1 MMRVTSSDERRAE
14 SWAVSGSTSQDENRT
29 SGRTTRESAIRA
41 TRESAMRA
49 TSQTATR
56 TANETAIQAAGIPSP
71 DIWAGISADER
82 AYRKRVLDDIA
93 RRVAEE
99 GVHTAV
105 PGDNREQ
112 TVHAIRRAQG
122 YDDIVRDS
130 QEPARWCRAAT
141 HARRRVKPRA
151 RERASACAMQ
161 LGDFGTPSS
170 PPRLPATS

>member
-29 SGRTTRESAIRA
+29 SGRA

-49 TSQTATR
+49 TSQAATR
-56 TANETAIQAAGIPSP
+56 TAPQAAIQAARIPSP

-82 AYRKRVLDDIA
+82 AYRERVLDDIA

-99 GVHTAV
+99 GIHAAV
-105 PGDNREQ
+105 PGDDRGRQ
-112 TVHAIRRAQG
+112 FMPFAALKG

-130 QEPARWCRAAT
+130 QEPAR
-141 HARRRVKPRA
+141 
-151 RERASACAMQ
+151 
-161 LGDFGTPSS
+161 
-170 PPRLPATS
+170 

>member
-1 MMRVTSSDERRAE
+1 MMGVTSSDERRAE
-14 SWAVSGSTSQDENRT
+14 SWAVSGSTSQNENRT
-29 SGRTTRESAIRA
+29 SGRA

-49 TSQTATR
+49 TSQAAGQAATR

-71 DIWAGISADER
+71 SIWAGISADER

-105 PGDNREQ
+105 PGDDRGRQ
-112 TVHAIRRAQG
+112 FMPFAALKG

-130 QEPARWCRAAT
+130 QEPAR
-141 HARRRVKPRA
+141 
-151 RERASACAMQ
+151 
-161 LGDFGTPSS
+161 
-170 PPRLPATS
+170 

>member
-14 SWAVSGSTSQDENRT
+14 SWAVSGSTSQDENKT
-29 SGRTTRESAIRA
+29 SGRA

-49 TSQTATR
+49 TSQAAGQAAR
-56 TANETAIQAAGIPSP
+56 RAANETAIQAAGIPSP

-82 AYRKRVLDDIA
+82 AYRKRVLNDIA

-105 PGDNREQ
+105 PGDGRGRQ
-112 TVHAIRRAQG
+112 FMPFAALKG

-130 QEPARWCRAAT
+130 QEPMR
-141 HARRRVKPRA
+141 
-151 RERASACAMQ
+151 
-161 LGDFGTPSS
+161 
-170 PPRLPATS
+170 

>member
-29 SGRTTRESAIRA
+29 SGRA

-49 TSQTATR
+49 TSQAACQAAR
-56 TANETAIQAAGIPSP
+56 RAALQAAIQAAGIPSP

-82 AYRKRVLDDIA
+82 AYRKRILNDIA

-105 PGDNREQ
+105 PGDDRGRQ
-112 TVHAIRRAQG
+112 FMPFAALKG

-130 QEPARWCRAAT
+130 QEPMR
-141 HARRRVKPRA
+141 
-151 RERASACAMQ
+151 
-161 LGDFGTPSS
+161 
-170 PPRLPATS
+170 

>member
-14 SWAVSGSTSQDENRT
+14 SWAVNGSTSQDENRT
-29 SGRTTRESAIRA
+29 SGRA

-49 TSQTATR
+49 TSQAAGQTAR
-56 TANETAIQAAGIPSP
+56 RAALQAAIQAAGIPSP
-71 DIWAGISADER
+71 DIWADISTDER

-105 PGDNREQ
+105 PGDDRGRQ
-112 TVHAIRRAQG
+112 FMPFAALKG

-130 QEPARWCRAAT
+130 QEPAR
-141 HARRRVKPRA
+141 
-151 RERASACAMQ
+151 
-161 LGDFGTPSS
+161 
-170 PPRLPATS
+170 

>member
-14 SWAVSGSTSQDENRT
+14 SRAVSGSTSQDENKT
-29 SGRTTRESAIRA
+29 SGWA

-49 TSQTATR
+49 TSQAATR
-56 TANETAIQAAGIPSP
+56 MANEIAIQAAGIPSP
-71 DIWAGISADER
+71 DIWADISADER

-105 PGDNREQ
+105 PGDDRGRQ
-112 TVHAIRRAQG
+112 FMPFAALKG

-130 QEPARWCRAAT
+130 QEPAR
-141 HARRRVKPRA
+141 
-151 RERASACAMQ
+151 
-161 LGDFGTPSS
+161 
-170 PPRLPATS
+170 

>member
-14 SWAVSGSTSQDENRT
+14 SWAVSGSTSQDDNRT
-29 SGRTTRESAIRA
+29 SGRA

-49 TSQTATR
+49 TSQAACQAAR
-56 TANETAIQAAGIPSP
+56 RAALQAAIQAAGIPSP

-105 PGDNREQ
+105 PGDDRGRQ
-112 TVHAIRRAQG
+112 FMPFAALKG

-130 QEPARWCRAAT
+130 QEPMR
-141 HARRRVKPRA
+141 
-151 RERASACAMQ
+151 
-161 LGDFGTPSS
+161 
-170 PPRLPATS
+170 

>member
-1 MMRVTSSDERRAE
+1 MMRATSSDERRAE
-14 SWAVSGSTSQDENRT
+14 SWAVSGSTSRDESRT
-29 SGRTTRESAIRA
+29 SGRA

-49 TSQTATR
+49 TSQAAGQAAR
-56 TANETAIQAAGIPSP
+56 RAANETAIQAAGIPSP

-105 PGDNREQ
+105 PGDDRGRQ
-112 TVHAIRRAQG
+112 FMPFAALKG

-130 QEPARWCRAAT
+130 QEPMR
-141 HARRRVKPRA
+141 
-151 RERASACAMQ
+151 
-161 LGDFGTPSS
+161 
-170 PPRLPATS
+170 

>member
-29 SGRTTRESAIRA
+29 SGWA
-41 TRESAMRA
+41 THESAMRA
-49 TSQTATR
+49 TSQAATR

-105 PGDNREQ
+105 PSDDRGRQ
-112 TVHAIRRAQG
+112 FMPFAALKG

-130 QEPARWCRAAT
+130 QEPAR
-141 HARRRVKPRA
+141 
-151 RERASACAMQ
+151 
-161 LGDFGTPSS
+161 
-170 PPRLPATS
+170 

>member
-29 SGRTTRESAIRA
+29 SGRA

-49 TSQTATR
+49 TSQAAR
-56 TANETAIQAAGIPSP
+56 RAALQAAIQAAGIPSP

-105 PGDNREQ
+105 PGDDRGRQ
-112 TVHAIRRAQG
+112 FMPFAALKG

-130 QEPARWCRAAT
+130 QEPAR
-141 HARRRVKPRA
+141 
-151 RERASACAMQ
+151 
-161 LGDFGTPSS
+161 
-170 PPRLPATS
+170 

>member
-29 SGRTTRESAIRA
+29 SGRA
-41 TRESAMRA
+41 THESAMRA
-49 TSQTATR
+49 TSQAATR
-56 TANETAIQAAGIPSP
+56 TALQAAIQAARIPSP
-71 DIWAGISADER
+71 SIWAGISADER

-105 PGDNREQ
+105 PGDDRGRQ
-112 TVHAIRRAQG
+112 FMPFAALKG

-130 QEPARWCRAAT
+130 QEPAR
-141 HARRRVKPRA
+141 
-151 RERASACAMQ
+151 
-161 LGDFGTPSS
+161 
-170 PPRLPATS
+170 

>member
-29 SGRTTRESAIRA
+29 SGRA

-49 TSQTATR
+49 TYRAAGQAATR

-82 AYRKRVLDDIA
+82 AYRKRVLNDIA

-105 PGDNREQ
+105 PGDDRGRQ
-112 TVHAIRRAQG
+112 FMPFAALKG

-130 QEPARWCRAAT
+130 QEPAR
-141 HARRRVKPRA
+141 
-151 RERASACAMQ
+151 
-161 LGDFGTPSS
+161 
-170 PPRLPATS
+170 

>member
-14 SWAVSGSTSQDENRT
+14 SWAVNGSTSQDENRT
-29 SGRTTRESAIRA
+29 SGRA

-49 TSQTATR
+49 TSQAAR
-56 TANETAIQAAGIPSP
+56 RAAGQAAIRAAGIPSP

-105 PGDNREQ
+105 PSDDRGRQ
-112 TVHAIRRAQG
+112 FMPFAALKG
-122 YDDIVRDS
+122 YDEIVRDS
-130 QEPARWCRAAT
+130 QEPMR
-141 HARRRVKPRA
+141 
-151 RERASACAMQ
+151 
-161 LGDFGTPSS
+161 
-170 PPRLPATS
+170 

>member
-1 MMRVTSSDERRAE
+1 MMRATSSDERRAE
-14 SWAVSGSTSQDENRT
+14 SWAVSGPTSRDENRT
-29 SGRTTRESAIRA
+29 SGRA

-49 TSQTATR
+49 TSQAACR
-56 TANETAIQAAGIPSP
+56 AAGQTAIQAAGIPSP

-105 PGDNREQ
+105 PGDDRGRQ
-112 TVHAIRRAQG
+112 FMPFAALKG

-130 QEPARWCRAAT
+130 QEPMR
-141 HARRRVKPRA
+141 
-151 RERASACAMQ
+151 
-161 LGDFGTPSS
+161 
-170 PPRLPATS
+170 

>member
-29 SGRTTRESAIRA
+29 SGRA

-49 TSQTATR
+49 TSQAATR

-82 AYRKRVLDDIA
+82 AYRKRVLGDIA
-93 RRVAEE
+93 QRVAEE
-99 GVHTAV
+99 GVHIAV
-105 PGDNREQ
+105 PGDDRGRQ
-112 TVHAIRRAQG
+112 FMPFAALKG

-130 QEPARWCRAAT
+130 QEPAR
-141 HARRRVKPRA
+141 
-151 RERASACAMQ
+151 
-161 LGDFGTPSS
+161 
-170 PPRLPATS
+170 

>member
-1 MMRVTSSDERRAE
+1 MMRATSSDERRAE
-14 SWAVSGSTSQDENRT
+14 SWAVSGPTSQDENRT
-29 SGRTTRESAIRA
+29 SGRA

-49 TSQTATR
+49 ISQAATR

-105 PGDNREQ
+105 PGDDRGRQ
-112 TVHAIRRAQG
+112 FMPFTALKG

-130 QEPARWCRAAT
+130 QEPAR
-141 HARRRVKPRA
+141 
-151 RERASACAMQ
+151 
-161 LGDFGTPSS
+161 
-170 PPRLPATS
+170 